1 MSDQNT
7 TTESHTPDEG
17 HTVSGEELNPA
28 EPAKTP
34 LQQVKDLQAAQQHN
48 HEVLESRPDASPE
61 VPGAGI
67 PSDKRKH
74 PQRQMYGSGT
84 NES

>member
-1 MSDQNT
+1 MSEQNT
-7 TTESHTPDEG
+7 TIEG
-17 HTVSGEELNPA
+17 HTPEGEELNPA

-34 LQQVKDLQAAQQHN
+34 LQQVKELQAAQQSN
-48 HEVLESRPDASPE
+48 REVLEHRPDASPE

-67 PSDKRKH
+67 PSDRRKH